1 VTPAEAHARLDV
13 RIVPDQDPDVV
24 LAAVRRHLDGH
35 GFPDMEIRKR
45 EGEPAWWTPPDHVV
59 VTTAAEVSSQI
70 AGLEA
75 TLGVSMAGTV
85 PMAQVC
91 ARHRVPCTTLGAGR
105 ADCRAH
111 APDENIRI
119 DDLGA
124 ATRMMGRFVA
134 AFARLPEV
142 PRVP

>member
-1 VTPAEAHARLDV
+1 MTAGGRGPEAGPTPDFKAFDRVV
-13 RIVPDQDPDVV
+13 R
-24 LAAVRRHLDGH
+24 
-35 GFPDMEIRKR
+35 
-45 EGEPAWWTPPDHVV
+45 EPAWWTPPDHVV
-59 VTTAAEVSSQI
+59 VAAAVKASEEVT
-70 AGLEA
+70 GLA
-75 TLGVSMAGTV
+75 ASVGISMAGTV

-119 DDLGA
+119 EDLA
-124 ATRMMGRFVA
+124 TATRITGRFLD

-142 PRVP
+142 PRVT

>member
-1 VTPAEAHARLDV
+1 
-13 RIVPDQDPDVV
+13 VV
-24 LAAVRRHLDGH
+24 QAAAAVSEAVVGL
-35 GFPDMEIRKR
+35 
-45 EGEPAWWTPPDHVV
+45 PA
-59 VTTAAEVSSQI
+59 SI
-70 AGLEA
+70 
-75 TLGVSMAGTV
+75 GVSFPGTV

-91 ARHRVPCTTLGAGR
+91 ARHRVPATTLGAGR

-119 DDLGA
+119 EDLA
-124 ATRMMGRFVA
+124 LATRMMGRFMD